1 MTVYS
6 DEPEQMFKEACVRV
20 ERGLSVIP
28 TGGGISPKAK
38 QPHHEALKATG
49 HFTIN
54 REGKRRSSWKEMQ
67 RRLPTREEL
76 EAWYLEHRA
85 RGLGIVTGQVS
96 GWVVIDVDP
105 AGLGLLQEL
114 GWAPHVLTPSGGA
127 HLYLKHPGWYVASN
141 ASHAGGTLPPGF
153 DVRGDGGY
161 IMAPPSRNR
170 AGTYRRTDVR
180 RALDIEAVP
189 EEVTV
194 DGVIYPLRA
203 ALGLVRPAPV
213 AKASRSEGTAP
224 GNEDDQVPVW
234 LMIDRAAEY
243 ASESRNKGAFMF
255 GLWMHANGYLQ
266 SAAER
271 HVEEYVGLVA
281 DLRHGQ
287 FTLKE
292 ARQAVASA
300 YRYDRQEPWVRQEQ
314 DEHAA

>member
-1 MTVYS
+1 MYEH
-6 DEPEQMFKEACVRV
+6 EPERMFQEACARV
-20 ERGLSVIP
+20 ACGLSVIP

-54 REGKRRSSWKEMQ
+54 SDGKRRSSWKELQ
-67 RRLPTREEL
+67 RRRPTRDEL
-76 EAWYLEHRA
+76 EAWYLHHRA

-105 AGLGLLQEL
+105 AGLDLLQEL

-127 HLYLKHPGWYVASN
+127 HLYVRHPGWYVASN
-141 ASHAGGTLPPGF
+141 ASRAGGTLPPGF

-170 AGTYRRTDVR
+170 AGPYRRTDQR
-180 RALDIEAVP
+180 RALSIEAIP

-194 DGVIYPLRA
+194 DGVTYPLRA
-203 ALGLVRPAPV
+203 ALGLVRPAP
-213 AKASRSEGTAP
+213 AIKANQNPSEQRRD
-224 GNEDDQVPVW
+224 DDQVPVW

-243 ASESRNKGAFMF
+243 ACESRNKGAFLF
-255 GLWMHANGYLQ
+255 GLWMNANGYLQ
-266 SAAER
+266 DEALR

-281 DLRHGQ
+281 HLRAGP
-287 FTLKE
+287 FTLEE

-300 YRYDRQEPWVRQEQ
+300 YRYEKQAPWKRQD